1 MLLEITLDVITIRFL
16 STVEEVFIEITCIL
30 IILSAPVIIFMKDSV
45 EQDYFNS
52 LKSRLTLSR
61 ITIAPAIDFFD
72 SDNKQNADS
81 TRC

>member
-1 MLLEITLDVITIRFL
+1 
-16 STVEEVFIEITCIL
+16 
-30 IILSAPVIIFMKDSV
+30 MKDSV

-52 LKSRLTLSR
+52 LKSRSTLSR